1 MAPTPANP
9 MNETVTTNTAAG
21 GRRRRPSALA
31 RREERLGW
39 ALVAPAALIVV
50 SLIVFPVLWNVSLS
64 LQRIRL
70 IELQRVDFFSFDPT
84 FANFGRV
91 TGIRDFWPTVR
102 TTFVYTVFGTVLS
115 LGMGLW
121 AALVVRHAF
130 RGRSLVRGLMLFPYV
145 APVVAV
151 TLVWRIML
159 NPTFGIANVW
169 LERLGLQRVDFLGR
183 PSFTF
188 LGAELPLALT
198 VVILFEAWRYFPFA
212 FLFILARLQAFPAEL
227 EEAAEVDGATI
238 SQKFWYIVLPQLKG
252 VFSVLFLLRFIWTF
266 NKFDDVFLLTGGS
279 AGTKVVTVQI
289 VEWLRG
295 RADIGAAAALSLI
308 LAGILIVLLLV
319 YFRWFYEEETA

>member
-1 MAPTPANP
+1 M
-9 MNETVTTNTAAG
+9 
-21 GRRRRPSALA
+21 SALA

-39 ALVAPAALIVV
+39 ALVTPAAIIVV
-50 SLIVFPVLWNVSLS
+50 GLIVFPVLWNVALS

-70 IELQRVDFFSFDPT
+70 IELQRVDFFSFEPT
-84 FANFGRV
+84 LANFSRV
-91 TGIRDFWPTVR
+91 TGVREFWPTVW
-102 TTFVYTVFGTVLS
+102 TTFVYTVFGTALS
-115 LGMGLW
+115 LAMGLW
-121 AALVVRHAF
+121 AALIVRRSF

-151 TLVWRIML
+151 ALVWRLML

-169 LERLGLQRVDFLGR
+169 LDQLGFQRIDFLGR
-183 PSFTF
+183 PSFEVF
-188 LGAELPLALT
+188 GIQLPLALT
-198 VVILFEAWRYFPFA
+198 MVILFEGWRYFPFA

-238 SQKFWYIVLPQLKG
+238 SQRFWYVILPQLKG

-266 NKFDDVFLLTGGS
+266 NKFDDIFLLTGGS

-308 LAGILIVLLLV
+308 LAGILIVLLII
-319 YFRWFYEEETA
+319 YFTWFYEEETA